1 MNSKISTPTPAR
13 PKPTRLLLPQFCP
26 GSVPVPSLDP
36 HLLAQHATAVTVLL
50 ADILAQRGYY
60 HGGLNE

>member
-1 MNSKISTPTPAR
+1 MNSKISIPTPAR

-26 GSVPVPSLDP
+26 VSVPVPGLDS
-36 HLLAQHATAVTVLL
+36 HLLALRATAVTILL